1 MPLPPTIRTS
11 QLRCRKWLA
20 VLGSSRPGAR
30 CDSNGNPQGSMTEAI
45 FYPVAELG
53 ELASANPLRKEVNG
67 WPLLIVRD
75 GEEIHAFYNVCTHAW
90 ARMSGARIS
99 EGAIICPYHGAQFD
113 VRTGRC

>member
-1 MPLPPTIRTS
+1 
-11 QLRCRKWLA
+11 
-20 VLGSSRPGAR
+20 
-30 CDSNGNPQGSMTEAI
+30 MTEAI

-90 ARMSGARIS
+90 ARMNRARIS

-113 VRTGRC
+113 VRTGRCLDSALARMPGGLAPLTRFATRLLGDRVEVALPPPRSR